1 MSNTGGKRNSDED
14 DDDDRKDLTR
24 IEDLSEFL
32 HQEDPDLES
41 KFGDFNRPEPSS
53 TGINLDSLDDNFN
66 DSTPEFGEPPAI
78 PGISDE
84 HQVPPEIPL
93 DNSSEE
99 IATEDSF
106 GESVFSDEQST
117 FENTTF
123 EESTFEG
130 EIASENLEA
139 ETPSWELPTE
149 DETVSFDEASE
160 LETFEPILEEES
172 LQDEEVEE
180 ETQPLISI
188 PEKFEDVKSF
198 AQHFS
203 YGKSTGGGNPP
214 FSLIARH
221 IKYKDDADDIL
232 ILLREFGL
240 VTKTNEAETIKAL
253 ELGTLL
259 VPQISEYTAIV
270 LAHKLRRY
278 DLDLEVGLSDEIHP
292 SKSGET
298 NPRGLVKKE
307 SLKQNKSESMKLK
320 DSPHQFKDVLVTTAS
335 KVEGYFVQKHLGV
348 QTTFAIVEEE
358 DLEKLAFISKQE
370 REPNE
375 VFEVSEEFGDLSSE
389 SAFRNFKETYVALYE
404 DLTNQLKQKAFTKKA
419 NALIGLHF
427 QMNPLQYDR
436 REQRVNAYQVT
447 CSATLAIIAPENK

>member
-1 MSNTGGKRNSDED
+1 MSNTGGKRNSHD

-32 HQEDPDLES
+32 HQEDPDLEN
-41 KFGDFNRPEPSS
+41 KFVDFNRPEPTS
-53 TGINLDSLDDNFN
+53 TGVNLDALDDNFN

-78 PGISDE
+78 PEED
-84 HQVPPEIPL
+84 QVPPEIPM

-106 GESVFSDEQST
+106 GEAVFSDGQSALEET
-117 FENTTF
+117 EVSEVLVEESPSWDLPMEEDTSSF
-123 EESTFEG
+123 EETTSE
-130 EIASENLEA
+130 EI
-139 ETPSWELPTE
+139 PTE
-149 DETVSFDEASE
+149 ENSFESIE
-160 LETFEPILEEES
+160 SFEPILEEES
-172 LQDEEVEE
+172 IQEVEDE
-180 ETQPLISI
+180 IQSASSS
-188 PEKFEDVKSF
+188 PEKFEDVKTF

-214 FSLIARH
+214 YSLIARH

-232 ILLREFGL
+232 GLLREFGL
-240 VTKTNEAETIKAL
+240 VTKTNETETIRAL

-307 SLKQNKSESMKLK
+307 SLKQNFSSSMKL
-320 DSPHQFKDVLVTTAS
+320 SEVSHQIRDVLVTTAS
-335 KVEGYFVQKHLGV
+335 SLEGHVIQKHLGV
-348 QTTFAIVEEE
+348 QTAFTIVEED

-370 REPNE
+370 RDPNE
-375 VFEVSEEFGDLSSE
+375 VFEISSDYGELSSE
-389 SAFRNFKETYVALYE
+389 SAFKNFKQTYAAIYE

-427 QMNPLQYDR
+427 QMNPLQFDR
-436 REQRVNAYQVT
+436 REQRVNAYQIT
-447 CSATLAIIAPENK
+447 CSATMVIITPEKD